1 MNETVRMYVLVA
13 LYSIPVAHLHACR
26 EEERMPGGILEWAYD
41 MLLRHNHLLW
51 TYMHLFESQALRF
64 SCAVGVPSHADARER
79 TTQRNDSW

>member
-51 TYMHLFESQALRF
+51 TYI
-64 SCAVGVPSHADARER
+64 
-79 TTQRNDSW
+79 